1 MAGYWIVRG
10 SEIRDQEAFDEYA
23 RLWSPIGER
32 YEATFV
38 AGRNRHQTREGEE
51 CARITLVEF
60 PSFEQAIACYD
71 DPEYQAALKY
81 AHKAYDREL
90 VIVEGV

>member
-10 SEIRDQEAFDEYA
+10 SDVKDQEAFDEYA
-23 RLWSPIGER
+23 RRWSPIAER
-32 YEATFV
+32 YGATFV

-51 CARITLVEF
+51 CARILLIEF

-71 DPEYQAALKY
+71 DPEYQ
-81 AHKAYDREL
+81 EL
-90 VIVEGV
+90 LDNWGQDWQL